1 MRGNKKRG
9 YVLEH
14 EVETFWKAFGAK
26 CKRVFAS
33 GQYKHLGDDFQG
45 DVQLEGYT
53 IECKRRKE
61 GFKELYKW
69 LQEAD
74 FLVVRSDRNKRL
86 YVLPEDL
93 FAKFAAQM
101 KWGADNLETEK
112 DKEK

>member
-53 IECKRRKE
+53 IECKRRK
-61 GFKELYKW
+61 
-69 LQEAD
+69 AD